1 MKKIMSSIK
10 FFVKAVWYR
19 LSLLKLPVRYFY
31 SHKCFPKHL
40 DLNVEQ
46 AEKVL
51 SEIHPDAGHSCL
63 CENEINPVYD
73 LHIIVP
79 VYNTAQY
86 VVECLDSIL
95 YQDTKYSFFISITND
110 GSTDDSKNI
119 LETYISS
126 LQGSPLQHKL
136 AVTTQSNM
144 GPSAARNTALNNIV
158 GRYVMF
164 VDSDDKLLP
173 GAIESL
179 MTAAIDNDAD
189 MAEGYS
195 NCGLT
200 HGFAWGKVYKAELFR
215 NIHFPPGYWFEDTIT
230 AFFLYHICSKRIQVK
245 GKHYYYRLNQ
255 NSITNSF
262 QGNERTVDSLWV
274 SRRVLSDYF
283 SAGHQATSLLLR
295 EYLQDTI
302 STARHFRTLN
312 REDVMQALFAIH
324 CSMAEKFFSNMLA
337 QKECIS
343 SLSFDQKYM
352 ALALKEK
359 DYRRF
364 RCII

>member
-1 MKKIMSSIK
+1 MQQIK
-10 FFVKAVWYR
+10 NIIKG
-19 LSLLKLPVRYFY
+19 LLHWLYLAKLPFRYY
-31 SHKCFPKHL
+31 RPSNHVPKYL
-40 DLNVEQ
+40 DLNTED
-46 AEKVL
+46 AEKIL
-51 SEIHPDAGHSCL
+51 SGIHPDMGQTCL
-63 CENEINPVYD
+63 CQNNITPTHD
-73 LHIIVP
+73 LHIIIP
-79 VYNTAQY
+79 VYNTAQF
-86 VVECLDSIL
+86 VGECLDSIL
-95 YQDTKYSFFISITND
+95 EQKTRYTFFISITND
-110 GSTDDSKNI
+110 GSTDNSKNV
-119 LETYISS
+119 LETYLSS
-126 LQGSPLQHKL
+126 IPDKKQLGAIEVRHQ
-136 AVTTQSNM
+136 ANM
-144 GPSAARNTALNNIV
+144 GPATARNIALENIR
-158 GRYVMF
+158 GSYIMF

-230 AFFLYHICSKRIQVK
+230 AFFLYHICSKRILVK

-337 QKECIS
+337 QKECIG